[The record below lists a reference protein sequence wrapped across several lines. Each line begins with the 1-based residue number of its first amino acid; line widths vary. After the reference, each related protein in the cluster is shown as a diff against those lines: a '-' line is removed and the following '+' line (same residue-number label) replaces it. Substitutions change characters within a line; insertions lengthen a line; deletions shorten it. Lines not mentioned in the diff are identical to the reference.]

1 MQVVILAGGIGSRMQ
16 PWTNSIPKPLLP
28 MLDLTLLERVVEIIP
43 PSMVDEVVVAA
54 GYKVEMIAEYFAKN
68 DPGFDVTIVR
78 EDEMLGTGGALK
90 NCQDF
95 ISGRFACFNGDIVSS
110 LPFEQMMA
118 KHEASDGI
126 GTLGLW
132 EVEDPTRFGIVGL
145 DDNDQIT
152 RFKEKPLPHE
162 IFSNLIN
169 AGCYILEDDIFA
181 LMPDGK
187 HSLERDVFPQLAEQ
201 GQLSGFPFK
210 GWFIDAGTRA
220 SWQDAVSR
228 CLSERMFTSGSMY
241 GDSWCASKVV
251 NAENSMIEQGVSSA
265 GSIVDSTI
273 LERSTIGKDSRITRC
288 LIGRDCQIGDD
299 VTLTDVIVDYGANV
313 ENGYQQSGG
322 VFPLPQQ

>member
-1 MQVVILAGGIGSRMQ
+1 
-16 PWTNSIPKPLLP
+16 
-28 MLDLTLLERVVEIIP
+28 
-43 PSMVDEVVVAA
+43 
-54 GYKVEMIAEYFAKN
+54 
-68 DPGFDVTIVR
+68 
-78 EDEMLGTGGALK
+78 
-90 NCQDF
+90 
-95 ISGRFACFNGDIVSS
+95 
-110 LPFEQMMA
+110 MMA
-118 KHEASDGI
+118 KHDASYGI

-132 EVEDPTRFGIVGL
+132 EVEDPTRFGIVGM
-145 DDNDQIT
+145 DDKNQIT
-152 RFKEKPLPHE
+152 RFKEKPLQHE
-162 IFSNLIN
+162 VFSNLIN
-169 AGCYILEDDIFA
+169 AGSYILEDDIFA

-210 GWFIDAGTRA
+210 GWFIDAGTQS

-228 CLSERMFTSGSMY
+228 CLSERMFTSGSMN
-241 GDSWCASKVV
+241 GNSWCASNVV